1 MRRRRRREGGCCEGA
16 RRRRGRGG
24 RGDRGNEGAMAV
36 AARAAAVRTAAPIES
51 LAAPVRI
58 IGLGLDERVEQ
69 LSLPVSST
77 TSTY

>member
-1 MRRRRRREGGCCEGA
+1 
-16 RRRRGRGG
+16 
-24 RGDRGNEGAMAV
+24 MAV

-77 TSTY
+77 TSTYTNERDPWLSNVIYQFGCG

>member
-1 MRRRRRREGGCCEGA
+1 
-16 RRRRGRGG
+16 
-24 RGDRGNEGAMAV
+24 MAV
-36 AARAAAVRTAAPIES
+36 AARVAAVRTAAPIES